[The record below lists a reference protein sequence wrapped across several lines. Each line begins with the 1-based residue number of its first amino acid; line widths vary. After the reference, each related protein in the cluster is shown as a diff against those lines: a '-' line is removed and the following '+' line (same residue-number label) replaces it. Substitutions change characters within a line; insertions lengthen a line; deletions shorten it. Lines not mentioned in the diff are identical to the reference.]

1 MLEKYSAHRKR
12 ILSIFN
18 QLHAVGCVVSSCV
31 CVFSDVC
38 HTSAQSDLELP
49 RVVVIGNQSAGKWH
63 SALNNASWDSYC
75 KASRVLLKP
84 FLGYATKVVMCFF
97 EPT

>member
-63 SALNNASWDSYC
+63 SALNNASWDSYTVEGKSSVVEAISGVC
-75 KASRVLLKP
+75 HQSRHVLL
-84 FLGYATKVVMCFF
+84 
-97 EPT
+97 